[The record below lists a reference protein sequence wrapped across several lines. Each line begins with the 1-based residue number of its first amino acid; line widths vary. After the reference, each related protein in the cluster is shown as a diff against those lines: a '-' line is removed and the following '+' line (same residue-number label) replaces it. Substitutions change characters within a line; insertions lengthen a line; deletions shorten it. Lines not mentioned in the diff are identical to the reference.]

1 MSGVAATV
9 GVAERDPSGNG
20 PKLKRVKQRLT
31 SRGATADDTS
41 MAAISAQAF
50 IRHQSQRSTCRD
62 GTLDVLMS
70 VVIHIGYRDEHVSRC
85 DFS

>member
-31 SRGATADDTS
+31 SRG
-41 MAAISAQAF
+41 
-50 IRHQSQRSTCRD
+50 
-62 GTLDVLMS
+62 
-70 VVIHIGYRDEHVSRC
+70 SRP
-85 DFS
+85 